1 MPNLVLYTKK
11 DCPRCVMIKRLLDKK
26 QITYETIDVD
36 DRADL
41 TDKLIAMGMMNL
53 PVLQSD
59 DSFCN
64 DYNELIKNYK

>member
-11 DCPRCVMIKRLLDKK
+11 DCLRCVMLKRLMDKK
-26 QITYETIDVD
+26 QTVYETIDID
-36 DRADL
+36 DRSDV

-59 DSFCN
+59 ETFCN